1 MSQLL
6 DLMDRSGL
14 APSDEEATQAMECMN
29 VFSESYSKLEAN
41 ADSDKLWHK
50 TFKFHMCRH
59 LAAGFQWI
67 NPQKNFWCFSNE
79 DYVLRIS
86 RLARSML

>member
-67 NPQKNFWCFSNE
+67 NPKKFL
-79 DYVLRIS
+79 VLQQ
-86 RLARSML
+86 